1 MVYQFK
7 KVETRNIKSEERI
20 TITKSYS
27 IGFPVKFYQDNKIA
41 DFKYVVFYYDEINKA
56 IGIQFTN
63 DESERNKFSII
74 HSKKG
79 FGGSVAVRSFF
90 RAYNID
96 PMKYHAR
103 YEWKIEEQPGIGK
116 LYVINLEERQNKA

>member
-7 KVETRNIKSEERI
+7 KVETRNVRSEKRI
-20 TITKSYS
+20 TITKSYT

-41 DFKYVVFYYDEINKA
+41 DFKYVIFYYDEASKV
-56 IGIQFTN
+56 IGIQFSN
-63 DESERNKFSII
+63 DENEKYKFKII

-90 RAYNID
+90 RSYNID
-96 PMKYHAR
+96 PVKYHTR
-103 YEWKIEEQPGIGK
+103 YEWKTEDQPGIGK
-116 LYVINLEERQNKA
+116 LYVINLKERQINT